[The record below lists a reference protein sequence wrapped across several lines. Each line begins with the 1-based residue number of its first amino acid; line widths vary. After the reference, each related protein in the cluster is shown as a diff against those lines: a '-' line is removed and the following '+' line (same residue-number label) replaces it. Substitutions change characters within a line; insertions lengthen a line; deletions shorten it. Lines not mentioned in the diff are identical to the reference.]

1 MIKRNIQ
8 IIFCV
13 LILSTLYIPQVQV
26 IDRIASQWLF
36 LCLANLGALIYN
48 LILVFKE
55 KLKPLKMPFNFKMFI
70 LLFFW
75 ATLSVF
81 YTLSIQITL
90 IDLSRFFIYVIAFF
104 NFLIV
109 LNEIKISF
117 KRLSYLFTILFI
129 IEIYFSYIPLFEILS
144 QGLLK
149 NNISN
154 DLKGIAS
161 NVNITA
167 FSISLKMPF
176 LIYLFYKEEK
186 FFFKASYLF
195 LIVLGYVLLNFLDSR
210 AITLSNYLILLI
222 ILGFGVY
229 RLNKKILLKSFI
241 LILTIFLSYNL
252 PSYIKNGRNDMNQK
266 LIAITSSSKSDDSK
280 NQRLRYYKAGV
291 EQVSNNPIIGV
302 GFGNWKLESIKYDK
316 DASIQYIV
324 PYHMHNDFLQ
334 IGAELGLIGFVL
346 YLLFFCSSFFKY
358 LIDFKNFKI
367 QYNLEALTTLLFF
380 TFIIVD
386 SSLNFPFARP
396 MIFLQFLF
404 FISFLEIKQNKMI

>member
-26 IDRIASQWLF
+26 IDRIALQWLF
-36 LCLANLGALIYN
+36 LCLVNLGALIYN